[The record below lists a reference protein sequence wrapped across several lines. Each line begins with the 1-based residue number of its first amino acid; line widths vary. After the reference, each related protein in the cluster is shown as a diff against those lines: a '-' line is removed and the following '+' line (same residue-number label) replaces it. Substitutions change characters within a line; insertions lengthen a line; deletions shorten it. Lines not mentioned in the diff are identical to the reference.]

1 MKKSNSILQLF
12 PGPLRGY
19 FEHTCARYDDLQ
31 EIRIRAGRP
40 VLVRRG
46 GREFYLKKSG
56 DEKLA
61 MDNKF
66 EDELRLD
73 VGQVDN
79 IFVHLCRYS
88 PYAYGEELR
97 HGFLTVAGGHRIG
110 IAGQA
115 VIAQNGVSVIRN
127 IRFLNIRVAHEVKGV
142 AQPYMAHMYEPEGD
156 KIHSCLI
163 IAPPGMGKT
172 TMLRDMV
179 RQVSDGFGHRKG
191 CSVSVVDER
200 SEIAGCFMG
209 EPQNDVGVRTDVM
222 DACPKGYGMEMML
235 RSMTPEVI
243 AVDEIAL
250 SEDVQTL
257 LMLLNCG
264 VKVIATIHGE
274 SVREVKEK
282 PYLQPLF
289 ETTYF
294 RRFLMI
300 KEKGKG
306 ALYDERGERLV

>member
-1 MKKSNSILQLF
+1 MKKSNSIQQLF
-12 PGPLRGY
+12 PGALRGY
-19 FEHTCARYDDLQ
+19 FAYTCAHCEDLA
-31 EIRIRAGRP
+31 EIRIRAGKP
-40 VLVRRG
+40 VLIRRG
-46 GREFYLKKSG
+46 GREFYLMDDG
-56 DEKLA
+56 TEKLA
-61 MDNKF
+61 TGNKF
-66 EDELRLD
+66 EDSLRFD

-110 IAGQA
+110 VAGQT
-115 VIAQNGVSVIRN
+115 VITQDGISVIRN
-127 IRFLNIRVAHEVKGV
+127 IRFLNIRIAHEIRQV
-142 AQPYMAHMYEPEGD
+142 ASPYMPYLYEEGAD

-172 TMLRDMV
+172 TVLRDMV
-179 RQVSDGFGHRKG
+179 RQVSDGGDHRRG

-209 EPQNDVGVRTDVM
+209 EPQNDVGIRTDVM

-235 RSMTPEVI
+235 RAMAPDVI

-250 SEDVQTL
+250 ADDVRTL
-257 LMLLNCG
+257 LMLLHCG
-264 VKVIATIHGE
+264 VRVIATVHGE
-274 SVREVKEK
+274 SMQEVMQK
-282 PYLQPLF
+282 PYLGPLF

-294 RRFLMI
+294 RRFLVL
-300 KEKGKG
+300 KGKG
-306 ALYDERGERLV
+306 EGIMYNEKGERLI